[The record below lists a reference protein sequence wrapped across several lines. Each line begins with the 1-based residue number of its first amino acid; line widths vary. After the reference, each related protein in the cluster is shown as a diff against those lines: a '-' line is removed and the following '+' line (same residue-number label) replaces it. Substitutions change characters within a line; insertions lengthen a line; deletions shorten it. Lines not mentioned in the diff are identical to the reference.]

1 VFRAKVQTSSTA
13 RIPCTIV
20 YGTIAAL
27 RGYLESNRISSHDR
41 EARCTIVAA
50 SPLFAALPAG
60 AWQTHTLDEV
70 LANPNDALD
79 VMDFEAAARK
89 ALPPAHWGYM
99 ASGVDDNLTRDANHE
114 AYKHIQLRPRRL
126 VDVSKIDTRVELFG
140 TTWDSPIFFCPVGGQ
155 GMFSVDGELS
165 TARAAQAKRTLQIL
179 STASSH
185 SVEDVIK
192 ARGGPVWYQLYAVS
206 DWGLTEKIAKRAEDA
221 GCPVVAWTIDLLAGR
236 NTETASRF
244 RRTDTR
250 DCTSCHGEPFNSH
263 RPMLDRLGTQTVTL
277 NSPAFNWEHVDRLK
291 KATRM
296 KLVLKGIETRE
307 DARLCVEHGVDGI
320 VVSNHGGRATET
332 YRATIECLPE
342 VVDAVAGRIPVLVDG
357 GIRRGT
363 DVYKALAFG
372 ARAVGIGR
380 PYIWGLSAFGQPG
393 VEKVIDILRG
403 EFQLTMKQ
411 CGARSL
417 AEITRSSVMYRESN
431 S

>member
-1 VFRAKVQTSSTA
+1 MNAMTASPSPQQQFR
-13 RIPCTIV
+13 
-20 YGTIAAL
+20 
-27 RGYLESNRISSHDR
+27 NRR
-41 EARCTIVAA
+41 NFLKFLAA
-50 SPLFAALPAG
+50 SPLFAALPAR

-70 LANPNDALD
+70 LASPKDALD

-99 ASGVDDNLTRDANHE
+99 ASGVDDNLTRDINHE
-114 AYKHIQLRPRRL
+114 AYKRIQLRPRKL

-140 TTWDSPIFFCPVGGQ
+140 TTWDSPIFLCPVGAQ
-155 GMFSVDGELS
+155 GMFHADGEMGV
-165 TARAAQAKRTLQIL
+165 ARAAQAKKALQIL
-179 STASSH
+179 STVTSH
-185 SVEDVIK
+185 SVEDVMK

-206 DWGLTEKIAKRAEDA
+206 NWGLTEKVVKRAEDA

-236 NTETASRF
+236 NTETASRY
-244 RRTDTR
+244 RRVDSR
-250 DCTSCHGEPFNSH
+250 QCADCHGDPFGSINT
-263 RPMLDRLGTQTVTL
+263 RPMFDGIDMKGASI
-277 NSPAFNWEHVDRLK
+277 NSPTFTWENVDRLK

-320 VVSNHGGRATET
+320 LVSNHGGRATET

-342 VVDAVAGRIPVLVDG
+342 VVDGVGGRIPVMVDG

-363 DVYKALAFG
+363 DAYKALAFG
-372 ARAVGIGR
+372 AKAVGIGR
-380 PYIWGLSAFGQPG
+380 PYIWGLSAFGQAG

-403 EFQLTMKQ
+403 EFELTMKQ

-417 AEITRSSVMYRESN
+417 AEISRSTVMFRESN

>member
-1 VFRAKVQTSSTA
+1 MAKMSTTFSSSLQ
-13 RIPCTIV
+13 RQ
-20 YGTIAAL
+20 L
-27 RGYLESNRISSHDR
+27 RNRR
-41 EARCTIVAA
+41 NFLKFLAA
-50 SPLFAALPAG
+50 SPLFASLPAR

-70 LANPNDALD
+70 PTSPKDALD

-89 ALPPAHWGYM
+89 VLPPAHWGYM
-99 ASGVDDNLTRDANHE
+99 ASGVDDNLTRDLNHE
-114 AYKHIQLRPRRL
+114 AYKRIQLRPRKL
-126 VDVSKIDTRVELFG
+126 IDVSKIDTRVELFG

-155 GMFSVDGELS
+155 GMFNPDGELG
-165 TARAAQAKRTLQIL
+165 TARAAQAKKTLQIL
-179 STASSH
+179 STAASH
-185 SVEDVIK
+185 SVEDVIQ

-206 DWGLTEKIAKRAEDA
+206 DWGQTERIVKRAEEA

-236 NTETASRF
+236 NTETATRF

-250 DCTSCHGEPFNSH
+250 ECASCHGEPFRSH
-263 RPMLDRLGTQTVTL
+263 QPMLDGIDMKTYRL

-320 VVSNHGGRATET
+320 LVSNHGGRATET

-342 VVDAVAGRIPVLVDG
+342 VVDGVAGRIPVMVDG

-380 PYIWGLSAFGQPG
+380 PYVWGLAAFGQPG
-393 VEKVIDILRG
+393 VERVVDILNA

-411 CGARSL
+411 CGARTL
-417 AEITRSSVMYRESN
+417 GEITRSSVMWRESN

>member
-1 VFRAKVQTSSTA
+1 MIATPSSLSIQQFR
-13 RIPCTIV
+13 
-20 YGTIAAL
+20 
-27 RGYLESNRISSHDR
+27 NRR
-41 EARCTIVAA
+41 NFLKFLAA
-50 SPLFAALPAG
+50 SPLLASMPAA
-60 AWQTHTLDEV
+60 AWQTHALDEV
-70 LANPNDALD
+70 LSNPKDALD

-99 ASGVDDNLTRDANHE
+99 ASGVDDNLTRDINHE
-114 AYKHIQLRPRRL
+114 AYKRIQLRPRKL

-140 TTWDSPIFFCPVGGQ
+140 TTWDSPIFLCPVGAQ
-155 GMFSVDGELS
+155 GMFHADGEIGV
-165 TARAAQAKRTLQIL
+165 ARAAQAKKSLQIL
-179 STASSH
+179 STVTSH

-206 DWGLTEKIAKRAEDA
+206 NWGLTEKIAKRAEDA

-244 RRTDTR
+244 RRVDNR
-250 DCTSCHGEPFNSH
+250 QCGDCHGEPFGSINT
-263 RPMLDRLGTQTVTL
+263 RPMFDGLDMKGVAI

-320 VVSNHGGRATET
+320 LVSNHGGRATET

-342 VVDAVAGRIPVLVDG
+342 VVDGVAGRIPVMVDG

-380 PYIWGLSAFGQPG
+380 PYIWGLSSFGQAG

-403 EFQLTMKQ
+403 EFELTMKQ

-417 AEITRSSVMYRESN
+417 AEISRSSVMHQSN

>member
-1 VFRAKVQTSSTA
+1 M
-13 RIPCTIV
+13 
-20 YGTIAAL
+20 IAMSASPSASASYKGQL
-27 RGYLESNRISSHDR
+27 RDR
-41 EARCTIVAA
+41 RNFLKFLAA
-50 SPLFAALPAG
+50 SPLFAAMRAD
-60 AWQTHTLDEV
+60 AWQARTSDEV
-70 LANPNDALD
+70 LANAKDALE

-114 AYKHIQLRPRRL
+114 AYKNIQLRPRKL

-140 TTWDSPIFFCPVGGQ
+140 TTWDSPIFLCPVGAQ
-155 GMFSVDGELS
+155 GMFHADGEMGV
-165 TARAAQAKRTLQIL
+165 ARAAQAKKSLQIL
-179 STASSH
+179 STVTSH
-185 SVEDVIK
+185 SVEEVVK
-192 ARGGPVWYQLYAVS
+192 ARGGPVWYQLYAIS
-206 DWGLTEKIAKRAEDA
+206 NWGLTERVVKRAEDA
-221 GCPVVAWTIDLLAGR
+221 GCPVLAWTIDLLAGR
-236 NTETASRF
+236 NTETATRF
-244 RRTDTR
+244 RRMDSR
-250 DCTSCHGEPFNSH
+250 QCADCHGEPFGSVNQQ
-263 RPMLDRLGTQTVTL
+263 RPMFDGLDMKGAAV
-277 NSPAFNWEHVDRLK
+277 NSPTFTWEYVDRLK

-320 VVSNHGGRATET
+320 LVSNHGGRATET

-342 VVDAVAGRIPVLVDG
+342 VVDAVAGRIPVMVDG

-403 EFQLTMKQ
+403 EFELTMKQ

-417 AEITRSSVMYRESN
+417 AEITRSSVMHRESN

>member
-1 VFRAKVQTSSTA
+1 MIPMPPSPSTENQFR
-13 RIPCTIV
+13 
-20 YGTIAAL
+20 
-27 RGYLESNRISSHDR
+27 NRR
-41 EARCTIVAA
+41 NFLKFLAA
-50 SPLFAALPAG
+50 SPLFASLPAR

-70 LANPNDALD
+70 LASPKDALD

-99 ASGVDDNLTRDANHE
+99 ATGVDDNLTRDANHE
-114 AYKHIQLRPRRL
+114 AYKHIQLRPRKL

-140 TTWDSPIFFCPVGGQ
+140 TTWDSPIFLCPVGAQ
-155 GMFSVDGELS
+155 GMFHADGELGV
-165 TARAAQAKRTLQIL
+165 ARAAQTKKALQIL
-179 STASSH
+179 STVTSH

-192 ARGGPVWYQLYAVS
+192 ARGGPVWYQLYALS
-206 DWGLTEKIAKRAEDA
+206 NWGHTEKVVKRAEDA

-244 RRTDTR
+244 RRIDTR
-250 DCTSCHGEPFNSH
+250 QCADCHGEPFGSVIR
-263 RPMLDRLGTQTVTL
+263 RPMFDKLDMQGVAM
-277 NSPAFNWEHVDRLK
+277 NSPTFTWEYVDRLK

-296 KLVLKGIETRE
+296 KVVLKGIETRE

-320 VVSNHGGRATET
+320 LVSNHGGRATET
-332 YRATIECLPE
+332 DRATIECLPE
-342 VVDAVAGRIPVLVDG
+342 VVDGVGGRIPVMVDG

-363 DVYKALAFG
+363 DAYKALALG

-393 VEKVIDILRG
+393 VEKVIEILRA
-403 EFQLTMKQ
+403 EFELTMKQ

-417 AEITRSSVMYRESN
+417 SEISRSTVLVRDSN

>member
-1 VFRAKVQTSSTA
+1 M
-13 RIPCTIV
+13 
-20 YGTIAAL
+20 IAIQQL
-27 RGYLESNRISSHDR
+27 RNRR
-41 EARCTIVAA
+41 KFLKFLAA
-50 SPLFAALPAG
+50 SPLFASLPVR

-70 LANPNDALD
+70 LANPKDALD

-99 ASGVDDNLTRDANHE
+99 ASGVDDNLTRDLNHE
-114 AYKHIQLRPRRL
+114 AYKRIQLRPRKL

-140 TTWDSPIFFCPVGGQ
+140 TTWDSPIFLCPVGAQ
-155 GMFSVDGELS
+155 GMFHANGEMDV
-165 TARAAQAKRTLQIL
+165 ARAAQTKKALQIL
-179 STASSH
+179 STVTSH

-192 ARGGPVWYQLYAVS
+192 ARGGPVWYQLYALS
-206 DWGLTEKIAKRAEDA
+206 NWTHTEKIVKRAEDA
-221 GCPVVAWTIDLLAGR
+221 GCPVLAWTIDLLAGR
-236 NTETASRF
+236 NTETASRY
-244 RRTDTR
+244 RRIDSR
-250 DCTSCHGEPFNSH
+250 ECADCHGEPFGSINTS
-263 RPMLDRLGTQTVTL
+263 RPMFNGLDMKGVTI
-277 NSPAFNWEHVDRLK
+277 NAPVFNWDYVDRLK

-296 KLVLKGIETRE
+296 KLLLKGIETRE

-320 VVSNHGGRATET
+320 IVSNHGGRATET

-342 VVDAVAGRIPVLVDG
+342 VVDGVAGRIPVLVDG

-363 DVYKALAFG
+363 DAYKALALG

-403 EFQLTMKQ
+403 EFELTMKQ

-417 AEITRSSVMYRESN
+417 SEISRNTLMYRESN

>member
-1 VFRAKVQTSSTA
+1 
-13 RIPCTIV
+13 
-20 YGTIAAL
+20 
-27 RGYLESNRISSHDR
+27 
-41 EARCTIVAA
+41 
-50 SPLFAALPAG
+50 
-60 AWQTHTLDEV
+60 
-70 LANPNDALD
+70 
-79 VMDFEAAARK
+79 
-89 ALPPAHWGYM
+89 
-99 ASGVDDNLTRDANHE
+99 
-114 AYKHIQLRPRRL
+114 
-126 VDVSKIDTRVELFG
+126 
-140 TTWDSPIFFCPVGGQ
+140 
-155 GMFSVDGELS
+155 
-165 TARAAQAKRTLQIL
+165 
-179 STASSH
+179 
-185 SVEDVIK
+185 
-192 ARGGPVWYQLYAVS
+192 VWYQLYAVS
-206 DWGLTEKIAKRAEDA
+206 NWGLTEKVVKRAEDA

-236 NTETASRF
+236 NTELASRF

-250 DCTSCHGEPFNSH
+250 DCASCHGEPFSSH
-263 RPMLDRLGTQTVTL
+263 RPMLDGLGTQGVTL

-320 VVSNHGGRATET
+320 LVSNHGGRATET

-342 VVDAVAGRIPVLVDG
+342 VVDAVAGRIPVMVDG

-403 EFQLTMKQ
+403 EFELTMKQ

-417 AEITRSSVMYRESN
+417 AEVTRSSVMYRESN

>member
-1 VFRAKVQTSSTA
+1 MIAIPSAPSPEQQFR
-13 RIPCTIV
+13 
-20 YGTIAAL
+20 
-27 RGYLESNRISSHDR
+27 NRR
-41 EARCTIVAA
+41 NFLKFLAA
-50 SPLFAALPAG
+50 SPLFASLPAR

-70 LANPNDALD
+70 LANPLTTPKDALD

-89 ALPPAHWGYM
+89 ALPPAHYGYM
-99 ASGVDDNLTRDANHE
+99 ASGVDDNFTRDLNHE
-114 AYKHIQLRPRRL
+114 AYKRIQLRPRKL

-140 TTWDSPIFFCPVGGQ
+140 TTWDSPIFLCPVGAQ
-155 GMFSVDGELS
+155 GMFHADGEIAV
-165 TARAAQAKRTLQIL
+165 ARAAQSKKALQVL
-179 STASSH
+179 STVTSH

-206 DWGLTEKIAKRAEDA
+206 NWGFTEKIVKRAEDA
-221 GCPVVAWTIDLLAGR
+221 GCPVLAWTIDLLAGR
-236 NTETASRF
+236 NTETASRY
-244 RRTDTR
+244 RRIDSR
-250 DCTSCHGEPFNSH
+250 QCADCHGEPFGSIAMG
-263 RPMLDRLGTQTVTL
+263 RPMFDGLNMKGVPI
-277 NSPAFNWEHVDRLK
+277 NSPVFNWDDVDRLK

-320 VVSNHGGRATET
+320 LVSNHGGRATET
-332 YRATIECLPE
+332 DRPTIECLPE
-342 VVDAVAGRIPVLVDG
+342 VVDGVAGRIPVLVDG

-363 DVYKALAFG
+363 DAYKALAFG

-403 EFQLTMKQ
+403 EFELTMKQ

-417 AEITRSSVMYRESN
+417 PEISRSTVMVRESN

>member
-1 VFRAKVQTSSTA
+1 MIATSASLPLD
-13 RIPCTIV
+13 RQSLDRQ
-20 YGTIAAL
+20 L
-27 RGYLESNRISSHDR
+27 RNRR
-41 EARCTIVAA
+41 NFLKFLAA
-50 SPLFAALPAG
+50 SPLFAAVPAA

-70 LANPNDALD
+70 LANPKDALD

-114 AYKHIQLRPRRL
+114 AYKHIQLRPRKL

-155 GMFSVDGELS
+155 GMFNADGELG
-165 TARAAQAKRTLQIL
+165 TARAAQAKKTLQIL
-179 STASSH
+179 STASSR

-206 DWGLTEKIAKRAEDA
+206 NWGLTEKIAKRAEDA

-236 NTETASRF
+236 NTELASRF

-250 DCTSCHGEPFNSH
+250 DCASCHGEPFSSH
-263 RPMLDRLGTQTVTL
+263 RPMLDGIDMKSVTL

-320 VVSNHGGRATET
+320 LVSNHGGRATET

-342 VVDAVAGRIPVLVDG
+342 VVDGVAGRIPVMVDG

-403 EFQLTMKQ
+403 EFELTMKQ

-417 AEITRSSVMYRESN
+417 AEITRSSVMYRES

>member
-1 VFRAKVQTSSTA
+1 MIAMSSSASSQTQFR
-13 RIPCTIV
+13 
-20 YGTIAAL
+20 
-27 RGYLESNRISSHDR
+27 NRR
-41 EARCTIVAA
+41 AFLKFLAA
-50 SPLFAALPAG
+50 SPLFASLPAR

-70 LANPNDALD
+70 LTSPKDALD

-99 ASGVDDNLTRDANHE
+99 TSGVDDNLTRDANHE
-114 AYKHIQLRPRRL
+114 AYKHIQLRPRKL
-126 VDVSKIDTRVELFG
+126 VDVAKIDTRVELFG
-140 TTWDSPIFFCPVGGQ
+140 TTWDSPLFLCPVGAQ
-155 GMFSVDGELS
+155 GMFHADGEMGV
-165 TARAAQAKRTLQIL
+165 ARAAQSKKALQIL
-179 STASSH
+179 STVTSH

-206 DWGLTEKIAKRAEDA
+206 NWGFTEKIVKRAEDA
-221 GCPVVAWTIDLLAGR
+221 GCPVLAWTIDLLAGR
-236 NTETASRF
+236 NTETAPRSR
-244 RRTDTR
+244 RIDSRQCAD
-250 DCTSCHGEPFNSH
+250 CHGEPFGSITTS
-263 RPMLDRLGTQTVTL
+263 RPMFDGLDMKGVTI
-277 NSPAFNWEHVDRLK
+277 NSPTFTWENVDRLK

-320 VVSNHGGRATET
+320 LVSNHGGRATET

-342 VVDAVAGRIPVLVDG
+342 VVDAVAGRIPVMVDG

-363 DVYKALAFG
+363 DAYKALALG
-372 ARAVGIGR
+372 AKAVGIGR

-403 EFQLTMKQ
+403 EFELTMRQ

-417 AEITRSSVMYRESN
+417 SEISRNTVMYREPN

>member
-1 VFRAKVQTSSTA
+1 M
-13 RIPCTIV
+13 P
-20 YGTIAAL
+20 AA
-27 RGYLESNRISSHDR
+27 
-41 EARCTIVAA
+41 
-50 SPLFAALPAG
+50 
-60 AWQTHTLDEV
+60 AWQIHSLDDI
-70 LANPNDALD
+70 LSSPKDALD

-99 ASGVDDNLTRDANHE
+99 ASGVDDNLTRDINHE
-114 AYKHIQLRPRRL
+114 AYKRIQLRPRKL

-140 TTWDSPIFFCPVGGQ
+140 TTWDSPIFLCPVGAQ
-155 GMFSVDGELS
+155 GMFHADGEMGI
-165 TARAAQAKRTLQIL
+165 ARAAQAKKALQIL
-179 STASSH
+179 STVTSH

-192 ARGGPVWYQLYAVS
+192 ARGGPVWYQLYAIS
-206 DWGLTEKIAKRAEDA
+206 DWGLTEKVVKRAEDT
-221 GCPVVAWTIDLLAGR
+221 GCPVIAWTIDLLAGR

-244 RRTDTR
+244 RRIDSR
-250 DCTSCHGEPFNSH
+250 QCADCHGEPFGSINT
-263 RPMLDRLGTQTVTL
+263 RPMFDGLDMKGAGI
-277 NSPAFNWEHVDRLK
+277 NSPTFTWEHVDRLK

-320 VVSNHGGRATET
+320 LVSNHGGRATET

-342 VVDAVAGRIPVLVDG
+342 VVDGVAGRIPVMVDG

-380 PYIWGLSAFGQPG
+380 PYIWGLSAFGQAG

-403 EFQLTMKQ
+403 EFELTMKQ

-417 AEITRSSVMYRESN
+417 AGISRSTVMYRESAG
-431 S
+431 

>member
-1 VFRAKVQTSSTA
+1 MIAKL
-13 RIPCTIV
+13 
-20 YGTIAAL
+20 AAPSL
-27 RGYLESNRISSHDR
+27 DRQFLDRQLQNRR
-41 EARCTIVAA
+41 NFLKFVAA

-263 RPMLDRLGTQTVTL
+263 RPMLDRLGTQAVTL